1 MKLSCF
7 LLCETSENTIIGG
20 WRKFRHPPIPYD
32 EQFLQDQVI
41 ANTLAAIL
49 FKHAQRPKNRSQRV
63 VLDSTAKIGW
73 AKALIS
79 LQRLFLIDFIISR
92 DIIHPKRSI
101 IKIRWKNSA
110 KMLRLSELS
119 PYPIRPSYTTPS
131 EKRPEKSAKQ
141 NLPTDTMA
149 AGT

>member
-7 LLCETSENTIIGG
+7 LLCETSENTSIGG

-49 FKHAQRPKNRSQRV
+49 FKHAQRPKI
-63 VLDSTAKIGW
+63 VLRESFLIQQQNGR

-79 LQRLFLIDFIISR
+79 LQSLFLIDFIISR

-101 IKIRWKNSA
+101 IKIKWKNSA

-131 EKRPEKSAKQ
+131 EKQPEKSAKQ